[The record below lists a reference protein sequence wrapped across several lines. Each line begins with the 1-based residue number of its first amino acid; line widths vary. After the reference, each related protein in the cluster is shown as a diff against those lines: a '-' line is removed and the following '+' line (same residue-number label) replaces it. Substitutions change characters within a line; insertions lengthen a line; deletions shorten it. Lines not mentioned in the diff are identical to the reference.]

1 MPATSTTESRT
12 LFEVQHMVKPK
23 DAPAPRWFHIAVAAS
38 MVISAISALV
48 ATLHT
53 AKTMTALVEQNAKL
67 VRAGST
73 PVLQF
78 GHGNQRENGSR
89 SLQFGVGNVGSGI
102 ARVVWFELRVDGKV
116 MPDMSATV
124 SALNPNFV
132 VPEKIP
138 LDFVTSRLAKNTLAP
153 GAQQQVLGWDRPD
166 EKEVEPLKAWE
177 VLNKARFKRITVE
190 ACYCSVF
197 QECWTSSLNGDV
209 PKSVPECS
217 AAGHLSF
224 QG

>member
-1 MPATSTTESRT
+1 

-53 AKTMTALVEQNAKL
+53 GKTMTALVEQNAKL

-78 GHGNQRENGSR
+78 GHGNQRDDGTR
-89 SLQFGVGNVGSGI
+89 SLEFGVANVGSGM
-102 ARVVWFELRVDGKV
+102 ARVVWFELRVDGKA
-116 MPDMSATV
+116 MSDMSATV
-124 SALNPNFV
+124 LAL
-132 VPEKIP
+132 VPGLVLRETIP
-138 LDFVTSRLAKNTLAP
+138 LNIVTSSLANRTFAP
-153 GAQQQVLGWDRPD
+153 GAQQRVFGWDRPAD
-166 EKEVEPLKAWE
+166 KETELLKAWE
-177 VLNKARFKRITVE
+177 VLNTARFKRITVE

-197 QECWTSSLNGDV
+197 QECWTSNLSGDV
-209 PKSVPECS
+209 PKPLPECS
-217 AAGHLSF
+217 AAGHVSL